1 MRERLLSLTLISLIQ
16 TSKEIICARSIY
28 PLKRG
33 KLSWRPPWIPICPD
47 RPGIQAAL
55 SLPRSQLRRLQGWS
69 QGVTPAGGRPES
81 GLCAA
86 RFTPQCEAQR
96 LYRAREIDGGLRY
109 VGDRP
114 FPTGGTKANTGA
126 DVQTEVQTLF
136 KSSFI

>member
-1 MRERLLSLTLISLIQ
+1 M
-16 TSKEIICARSIY
+16 
-28 PLKRG
+28 
-33 KLSWRPPWIPICPD
+33 
-47 RPGIQAAL
+47 
-55 SLPRSQLRRLQGWS
+55 
-69 QGVTPAGGRPES
+69 TPAGGRLES

-86 RFTPQCEAQR
+86 RFTPQCEAQW